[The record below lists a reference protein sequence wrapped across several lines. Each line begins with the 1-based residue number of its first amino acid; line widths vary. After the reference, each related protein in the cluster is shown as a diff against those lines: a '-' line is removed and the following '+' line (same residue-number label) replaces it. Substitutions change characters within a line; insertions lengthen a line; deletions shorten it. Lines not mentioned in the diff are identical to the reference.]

1 MRNALAEGATPVTSQ
16 ISGTEYCFD
25 EQCRWLAEHFYP
37 NATDKQL
44 NDLAQEIQ
52 DVVEAAEIEDE

>member
-1 MRNALAEGATPVTSQ
+1 M